1 MVANLRKMTSSFSDI
16 YWHLQVVAKVTEA
29 DFDAWCINV
38 LREGPLLK
46 FIPPGETQQNLVLR
60 THKRLELVANVK
72 VKYGEYRALLSKDVD
87 ENNQLLACDMFDRKL
102 YIYILNIEIYKD
114 IINIR
119 FIIDWSIKILSILLY
134 I

>member
-1 MVANLRKMTSSFSDI
+1 M
-16 YWHLQVVAKVTEA
+16 VAKVTEA

-119 FIIDWSIKILSILLY
+119 FIID
-134 I
+134 